1 MYQNNHYEIDP
12 KDPLKPLYQGT
23 FEQTV
28 TVGGKQ
34 RRYLVYIPEGARPST
49 AGVFVLPENGKTA
62 DDLWRDSW
70 WRMIADTEE
79 TKEKLI
85 VFFLE
90 PENGKWNADEAY
102 GKADGDVA
110 YIHAVR
116 LAGEERFKFCV
127 HESKF
132 YLTGCREGG
141 VLANMAVMSNPAVW
155 AGVATVGGSAV
166 SEQYRKAAADDFCT
180 NLHGFIDETH
190 RKGIKK
196 GEIPVPAWVI
206 DDPDSPFGTD
216 NGTAAYWRAAC
227 GITEAGHLAAPDVT
241 EYIRTEQAPYAPNQ
255 EKEAFRV
262 CTSTIK
268 GASADYANPLLRRI
282 WKDFLYRQRRW
293 ESGPGGDLRVTRDPV
308 ADLGMEY
315 HYEEIGGWMREW
327 YVYVPQQ
334 VKENPDKPVP
344 LVFAMHGYTC
354 SGEIYAGNSDWYK
367 VADRHGFIVVHPT
380 ATPGQMTASNQA
392 CDPDNVP
399 LPAWNFMH
407 NAPDGPDELQFFR
420 TMLEKV
426 SANHSVDRTRVY
438 ATGHSHGSVM
448 TQVLAMAMSEVFAA
462 VAPCSGIVFQMP
474 DMNIRSLPEIVSRK
488 DVPVPVWMF
497 GGEQEAWLLPNKPTA
512 DNETGD
518 SLRIWRG
525 INHIEPAMPEE
536 FETGWT
542 VHGRWHDLTYRRADG
557 APVVNFTWVDY
568 MPHATMT
575 EMSFRIWE
583 EFFSKF
589 SRENG
594 KVCYHPEADR

>member
-1 MYQNNHYEIDP
+1 MYQNYQYEVDP

-23 FEQTV
+23 FEEKV
-28 TVGGKQ
+28 TVGGKE

-49 AGVFVLPENGKTA
+49 AGVFILPENGKTA

-90 PENGKWNADEAY
+90 PENGVWNTDEAY
-102 GKADGDVA
+102 GKPDGDVA
-110 YIHAVR
+110 YIEQVY
-116 LAGEERFKFCV
+116 LAGAQRFKFCV

-141 VLANMAVMSNPAVW
+141 VMANMAAMYNPAVW
-155 AGVATVGGSAV
+155 AGVVSVGGSEV
-166 SEQYRKAAADDFCT
+166 PEDYRKAAAADFCT
-180 NLHGFIDETH
+180 NLDGFIDETH
-190 RKGIKK
+190 RLGLKK
-196 GEIPVPAWVI
+196 GEIPMPAWVI
-206 DDPDSPFGTD
+206 DDPEVPTGTD
-216 NGTAAYWRAAC
+216 NGTAAYWRASC
-227 GITEAGHLAAPDVT
+227 GITETGHQIMPDVM
-241 EYIRTEQAPYAPNQ
+241 EYVRTEEPPYAPNQ
-255 EKEAFRV
+255 EKQAFRV
-262 CTSTIK
+262 CTSAIA

-293 ESGPGGDLRVTRDPV
+293 MSGPGGDLRVTKDPV

-315 HYEEIGGWMREW
+315 HYEGIGGWMREW
-327 YVYVPQQ
+327 YVYVPEQ
-334 VKENPDKPVP
+334 VKAQPEKPVP

-354 SGEIYAGNSDWYK
+354 AGEIYAGNSEWYK
-367 VADRHGFIVVHPT
+367 VADKHGFIVVHPS
-380 ATPGQMTASNQA
+380 ATPGQMLMSNQA

-407 NAPDGPDELQFFR
+407 NAPDGPDELEFFR
-420 TMLEKV
+420 AMLEKTC
-426 SANHSVDRTRVY
+426 AAHAIDRSRVY

-474 DMNIRSLPEIVSRK
+474 DMNIRALPEIVSRK
-488 DVPVPVWMF
+488 DVPVPIWMF

-525 INHIEPAMPEE
+525 INHIMPEMPDD
-536 FETGWT
+536 FSTGWT
-542 VHGRWHDLTYRRADG
+542 VHGRWHDLTYRRGDG
-557 APVVNFTWVDY
+557 APMVNFTWVDY

-589 SRENG
+589 SRVDGEIKYNPG
-594 KVCYHPEADR
+594 V

>member
-216 NGTAAYWRAAC
+216 NGTTSYWRAAC

-268 GASADYANPLLRRI
+268 GASADYANPMLRRV

-293 ESGPGGDLRVTRDPV
+293 ESGPGGDLRVTKDPV

-426 SANHSVDRTRVY
+426 SADHSVDRTRVY

-583 EFFSKF
+583 EFFSRF
-589 SRENG
+589 QRG
-594 KVCYHPEADR
+594 ADGTVVYHS